1 MLDVLHNNEIEGKEM
16 VHIMRTMMSYLGTV
30 YQRRALSGGD
40 QLTCEREQNAKRHV
54 QCSNTS
60 VGRLNQL
67 EPCIE
72 DWHCVMNFMIVSH
85 FYMYI
90 IIRT

>member
-1 MLDVLHNNEIEGKEM
+1 M
-16 VHIMRTMMSYLGTV
+16 
-30 YQRRALSGGD
+30 
-40 QLTCEREQNAKRHV
+40 RHV

-72 DWHCVMNFMIVSH
+72 DWHCVINFMIVSH
-85 FYMYI
+85 FYMYVI
-90 IIRT
+90 KYACMHCDFLPLLVPCSVAHLAETIQRQS